1 MNINFDKSKIK
12 VIKCGDGAYPKKLEN
27 IYAKPQVLYVLG
39 NEKLLNDK
47 SIAVIGCR
55 DCTNYGLKNSY
66 KFAYELARKG
76 VCIISG
82 LARGIDS
89 YAHIGALK
97 AEGKTVAVLGCGLDI
112 VYPPENFE
120 LYKAIIKNNGAI
132 ITEYPLGTKP
142 NLISLVNVNKIS
154 FAILYLLVRN
164 VIPSKAIRASLPQSK
179 NQWYPAIT
187 VCSLVNSLY
196 TIKVSVSFT
205 KVAIISFSFF
215 FSASVV
221 LFISLLSFTI
231 FSTLFISF

>member
-142 NLISLVNVNKIS
+142 EKMNFPIRNRIISGMSDGVLVVEAKKRS
-154 FAILYLLVRN
+154 GTM
-164 VIPSKAIRASLPQSK
+164 
-179 NQWYPAIT
+179 IT
-187 VCSLVNSLY
+187 VGYALEQGKDVYAIPGNISSSTSYGTNELIKEGAIPVTKIEDFEFLY
-196 TIKVSVSFT
+196 QIP
-205 KVAIISFSFF
+205 
-215 FSASVV
+215 
-221 LFISLLSFTI
+221 
-231 FSTLFISF
+231 

>member
-47 SIAVIGCR
+47 SIAIIGCR

-66 KFAYELARKG
+66 KFAYELARKE
-76 VCIISG
+76 VCIVSG

-142 NLISLVNVNKIS
+142 EKMNFPIRNRIISGMSDGVLVVEAKKRS
-154 FAILYLLVRN
+154 GTM
-164 VIPSKAIRASLPQSK
+164 
-179 NQWYPAIT
+179 IT
-187 VCSLVNSLY
+187 VGYALEQGKDVYAIPGNISSSTSYGTNEL
-196 TIKVSVSFT
+196 IKEGAIPVT
-205 KVAIISFSFF
+205 KIEDFDFF
-215 FSASVV
+215 
-221 LFISLLSFTI
+221 IPNK
-231 FSTLFISF
+231 